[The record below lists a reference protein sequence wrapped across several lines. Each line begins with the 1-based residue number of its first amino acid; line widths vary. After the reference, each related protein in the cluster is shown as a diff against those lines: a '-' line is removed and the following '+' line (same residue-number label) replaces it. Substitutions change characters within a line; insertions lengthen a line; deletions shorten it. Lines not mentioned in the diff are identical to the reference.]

1 MHISDRNLELWFWPV
16 ALVQASPLEAL
27 RSSQRLRPGRSLC
40 TAPRKSGDWKFC
52 GFWILQGNLSEV
64 VDHPSG
70 VDVDED
76 HDDGGDDGE
85 YVDQV
90 PVDDQTV
97 KRPAFFRVGIGGVQN
112 GLQEKRGG
120 VIQYQC
126 STSWSSMNFAMAPPK
141 KLMNNVGRTMTIVWT
156 MFVTERTWFLRFSDF
171 NLKGNPTSDLNL
183 LPSKLLKLLPSKL
196 LASAL
201 CEERWRWLGTCRR
214 QVQTDSGQKYL

>member
-1 MHISDRNLELWFWPV
+1 MEFESCDFDLSLLFKH
-16 ALVQASPLEAL
+16 L
-27 RSSQRLRPGRSLC
+27 RSKPCDRLNVFTLAGVFVQLLE
-40 TAPRKSGDWKFC
+40 KSGDWKFC

-120 VIQYQC
+120 VIDY
-126 STSWSSMNFAMAPPK
+126 
-141 KLMNNVGRTMTIVWT
+141 
-156 MFVTERTWFLRFSDF
+156 
-171 NLKGNPTSDLNL
+171 
-183 LPSKLLKLLPSKL
+183 
-196 LASAL
+196 
-201 CEERWRWLGTCRR
+201 
-214 QVQTDSGQKYL
+214 